1 MRAVLVFIII
11 LSINFVNSNRI
22 LSLNSDDD
30 SKVTKLVG
38 KLINEATQKLTGIQD
53 VAILDMVEGNSKGF
67 GDAKREI
74 AKHLLNNPVTF
85 LPSKGPTFCPRKF
98 SIAIIFLEDFDD
110 VRALFHFH
118 YKISIIDRKIFR
130 KL

>member
-1 MRAVLVFIII
+1 MKVTLVFIII
-11 LSINFVNSNRI
+11 LSVHFVNSKRI
-22 LSLNSDDD
+22 SSFSSDDD
-30 SKVTKLVG
+30 SKVTKLVC
-38 KLINEATQKLTGIQD
+38 KLINEANQKLAGIQD
-53 VAILDMVEGNSKGF
+53 VTILDMTELNGRGF
-67 GDAKREI
+67 DDAKQGI
-74 AKHLLNNPVTF
+74 AKNLLNNPVTF

-118 YKISIIDRKIFR
+118 YKISIIDRKTFR

>member
-22 LSLNSDDD
+22 SSLNSDDD
-30 SKVTKLVG
+30 SKVTKLIS
-38 KLINEATQKLTGIQD
+38 KLINEANQKLAGTQD
-53 VAILDMVEGNSKGF
+53 VAILDMAELNGRGF
-67 GDAKREI
+67 DDAKQEI
-74 AKHLLNNPVTF
+74 SKNLLNNPVTF

-110 VRALFHFH
+110 VRAHFL
-118 YKISIIDRKIFR
+118 IGI
-130 KL
+130 